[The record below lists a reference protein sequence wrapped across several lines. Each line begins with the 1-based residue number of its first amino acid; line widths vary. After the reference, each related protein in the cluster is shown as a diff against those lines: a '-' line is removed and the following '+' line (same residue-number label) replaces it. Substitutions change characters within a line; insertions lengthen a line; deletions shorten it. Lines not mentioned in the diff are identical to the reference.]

1 MAVAVEFKNLNY
13 AYDTINSEKKN
24 ALTNINLKIEE
35 GEYVCVVGHTGS
47 GKTTLLKHINGILK
61 PTSGEVLVFGNNI
74 WEEKKNF
81 KENNFK
87 IGYVFQNPAYQLF
100 EETVEKDIAF
110 GPKNL
115 GLSEV
120 EVKNRV
126 KKAAEIVGLTEETL
140 KKSPFEI
147 SGGQKKRAA
156 IAGVIA
162 INPKI
167 LLLDEP
173 TAGLD
178 PEGKNNILKII
189 KKYNEE
195 FLATVIVVTHS
206 MEDIYSYANKILVL
220 NEGKVFSYGEIE
232 KTFERAAELQKIGLD
247 VPDVTKVF
255 LKLKERGFNVPLN
268 IYSVEKAVEFLENL
282 KKEER
287 VCWKV

>member
-1 MAVAVEFKNLNY
+1 MGVAIEFKNLSY
-13 AYDTINSEKKN
+13 AYDIINCEKKN
-24 ALTNINLKIEE
+24 AIANVNLKINE
-35 GEYVCVVGHTGS
+35 GDYVCVVGHTGS

-61 PTSGEVLVFGNNI
+61 PTSGEILVFGVNI
-74 WEEKKNF
+74 WEEKKAIRKINS
-81 KENNFK
+81 K

-115 GLSEV
+115 GLSEI
-120 EVKNRV
+120 EVKKRV
-126 KKAAEIVGLTEETL
+126 EEAAEIVGLNEETL

-162 INPKI
+162 TRPKI

-178 PEGKNNILKII
+178 PAGKKNILKII
-189 KKYNEE
+189 KKYNEK
-195 FLATVIVVTHS
+195 FSAIVIVVTHS
-206 MEDIYSYANKILVL
+206 MEDIYLYANKVLVL
-220 NEGKVFSYGEIE
+220 NKGKVFKYGEIE
-232 KTFERAAELQKIGLD
+232 KVFEKAADLQKIGLD
-247 VPDVTKVF
+247 VPDITKVF
-255 LKLKERGFNVPLN
+255 LKLKEKGFLVPLN

-282 KKEER
+282 KKEATK
-287 VCWKV
+287 C

>member
-13 AYDTINSEKKN
+13 AYDAINSEKKN
-24 ALTNINLKIEE
+24 ALTNINLKIDE
-35 GEYVCVVGHTGS
+35 GDYVCVVGHTGS

-61 PTSGEVLVFGNNI
+61 PTSGEVLVFGSNI
-74 WEEKKNF
+74 WEEKKTF

-126 KKAAEIVGLTEETL
+126 KKAAEIVGLREETL

-178 PEGKNNILKII
+178 PEGKKNILKII

-206 MEDIYSYANKILVL
+206 MEDIYSFANKILVL
-220 NEGKVFSYGEIE
+220 NEGKVFSYDEIE

-282 KKEER
+282 KKEEKT
-287 VCWKV
+287 C

>member
-13 AYDTINSEKKN
+13 AYDEINSEKKN
-24 ALTNINLKIEE
+24 ALTNVNLKIEE
-35 GEYVCVVGHTGS
+35 GDYVCVVGHTGS

-61 PTSGEVLVFGNNI
+61 PTSGEILVFGNNI
-74 WEEKKNF
+74 WEEKKTF

-206 MEDIYSYANKILVL
+206 MEDIYSFANKILVL
-220 NEGKVFSYGEIE
+220 NEGKVFSYDEIE

-255 LKLKERGFNVPLN
+255 FKLKERGFNVPLN

-282 KKEER
+282 KKEEKT
-287 VCWKV
+287 C

>member
-13 AYDTINSEKKN
+13 VYDEINSEKKN
-24 ALTNINLKIEE
+24 ALTNVNLKIEE
-35 GEYVCVVGHTGS
+35 GDYVCVVGHTGS

-74 WEEKKNF
+74 WEEKKAF

-120 EVKNRV
+120 EVKKRV

-178 PEGKNNILKII
+178 PEGKKNILKII

-220 NEGKVFSYGEIE
+220 NEGKVFSYDEIE

-282 KKEER
+282 KKEEKT
-287 VCWKV
+287 C

>member
-13 AYDTINSEKKN
+13 AYDEINSEKKN
-24 ALTNINLKIEE
+24 ALTNVNLKIEE
-35 GEYVCVVGHTGS
+35 GDYVCVVGHTGS

-61 PTSGEVLVFGNNI
+61 PTSGEILVFGNNI
-74 WEEKKNF
+74 WEEKKTF

-178 PEGKNNILKII
+178 PEGKKNILKII

-220 NEGKVFSYGEIE
+220 NEGKVFSYDEIE

-255 LKLKERGFNVPLN
+255 FKLKERGFNVPLN

-282 KKEER
+282 KKEEKT
-287 VCWKV
+287 C

>member
-1 MAVAVEFKNLNY
+1 MAVGVEFKNLNY
-13 AYDTINSEKKN
+13 VYDEINSEKKN
-24 ALTNINLKIEE
+24 ALTNVNLKIEE
-35 GEYVCVVGHTGS
+35 GDYVCVVGHTGS

-74 WEEKKNF
+74 WEEKKAF

-120 EVKNRV
+120 EVKKRV
-126 KKAAEIVGLTEETL
+126 KKAAEIVGLTKETL

-220 NEGKVFSYGEIE
+220 NEGKVFSYDEIE

-282 KKEER
+282 KKEEKI
-287 VCWKV
+287 C

>member
-13 AYDTINSEKKN
+13 AYDEINSEKKN
-24 ALTNINLKIEE
+24 ALTNVNLKIEE
-35 GEYVCVVGHTGS
+35 GDYVCVVGHTGS

-74 WEEKKNF
+74 WEEKKTF

-115 GLSEV
+115 RLSEV
-120 EVKNRV
+120 EVKKRV

-178 PEGKNNILKII
+178 PEGKKNILKII

-206 MEDIYSYANKILVL
+206 MEDIYSFANKILVL

-232 KTFERAAELQKIGLD
+232 KTFEKAAELQKIGLD

-287 VCWKV
+287 IC